1 MPDVRLTLISVGLAL
16 SCWCTPVIAGENPM
30 PSCADA
36 IALPAVRAQYPGHIL
51 GCEATT
57 PPKVKRYS
65 ENLSFARLVR
75 DVGSVCILMVL
86 DATGKVVE
94 ARAIYPS
101 ADALLRPE
109 RRALMSTKMS
119 PAEIEGNPQPSLT
132 FIEVTD

>member
-16 SCWCTPVIAGENPM
+16 LCWCAPVIAGENPM

-36 IALPAVRAQYPGHIL
+36 IALPEVRAQYPGHIL
-51 GCEATT
+51 GSEATT
-57 PPKVKRYS
+57 PPKVTRLS
-65 ENLSFARLVR
+65 EDFPSARRVR

-101 ADALLRPE
+101 ADALLRSE
-109 RRALMSTKMS
+109 RRALMSTKMR
-119 PAEIEGNPQPSLT
+119 PAEIDGTPQPSLT
-132 FIEVTD
+132 YISVTD